1 VKWEK
6 PAGSTQHS
14 SDGRYV
20 IVQANTQHWV
30 AYQLHAT
37 TATDLGTSETDLK
50 ARALCEA
57 HESQLIAAHRR
68 SA

>member
-1 VKWEK
+1 MKWEK

-14 SDGRYV
+14 SDGRYA
-20 IVQANTQHWV
+20 IVKANNQDWI
-30 AYQLHAT
+30 AYQLNAT
-37 TATDLGTSETDLK
+37 TGKDLGRAESDEK
-50 ARALCEA
+50 ARALCES